1 MVVFYYSV
9 PTYLICSP
17 PVISVILHQ
26 GSQSAAEYSI
36 DFRILAAESGWNL
49 APSPARYPTLCQHPK
64 ASHIRPDSRELF
76 PPPPPCCVSSQLCLY
91 CGQPR
96 HYLAFCPA
104 LPKGQDRHWK
114 RALWWARLP
123 QIPAPFFASTY
134 LGPSC
139 GDLSQSSFIIFVDY
153 GADNNFID
161 STLVEQKQFPLR
173 PSTPPRQ

>member
-76 PPPPPCCVSSQLCLY
+76 PPPPPVLCFQSAVPLLWSA
-91 CGQPR
+91 QTLPR
-96 HYLAFCPA
+96 F
-104 LPKGQDRHWK
+104 LPG
-114 RALWWARLP
+114 
-123 QIPAPFFASTY
+123 FAERTGSP
-134 LGPSC
+134 LEEG
-139 GDLSQSSFIIFVDY
+139 
-153 GADNNFID
+153 
-161 STLVEQKQFPLR
+161 TLVSQTSSNSSPLFR
-173 PSTPPRQ
+173 LNLPGSLLW